1 MFDYKISNE
10 YLEAGFN
17 AMGAELVH
25 LQDLKKGQEYMWS
38 GDSTY
43 WNRVSPVLFPFVGK
57 LEGQSYQYK
66 GQRYENIP

>member
-25 LQDLKKGQEYMWS
+25 LQDLEKGQ
-38 GDSTY
+38 
-43 WNRVSPVLFPFVGK
+43 
-57 LEGQSYQYK
+57 
-66 GQRYENIP
+66 